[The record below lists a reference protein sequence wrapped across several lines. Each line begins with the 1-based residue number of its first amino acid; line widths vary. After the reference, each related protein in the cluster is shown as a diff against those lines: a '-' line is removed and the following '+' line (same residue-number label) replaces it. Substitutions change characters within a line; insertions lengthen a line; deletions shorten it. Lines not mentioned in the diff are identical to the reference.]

1 MTSTTDRGS
10 PPPPFR
16 PASNRQANAGPPVA
30 IDADFVPALSSV
42 DDPELGVNVVDLGL
56 VYGAAWAGAGI
67 FVRMTMTSPSCPM
80 AEMLAAE
87 VRSALRRQFP
97 EAPVTVDVCCDPP
110 WSPVRISEAG
120 RRQLGWV
127 TQPDVRPRRLLSWP
141 KIFSGNGRRH

>member
-16 PASNRQANAGPPVA
+16 PASNRQANAEPPVS

-56 VYGAAWAGAGI
+56 VYSAAWASTGI

-80 AEMLAAE
+80 AEMLAE
-87 VRSALRRQFP
+87 DVRAALRRQFP
-97 EAPVTVDVCCDPP
+97 DAAIIVDVCWDPP
-110 WSPVRISEAG
+110 WSPARISEAG
-120 RRQLGWV
+120 RRQLGWA
-127 TQPDVRPRRLLSWP
+127 TQSDVRPRRLLWWP